1 MPKFMVQASYTAEG
15 LKALQNKK
23 ASGRRE
29 AVEAAAHSIGGKLES
44 MHFCLGDCD
53 VVAILDLP
61 DHVGV
66 AALSLAASAS
76 GLVRTKTTALLTVE
90 EADEA
95 LAKKIDYRPPG
106 Q

>member
-15 LKALQNKK
+15 LKALHNKK
-23 ASGRRE
+23 ASSRRE
-29 AVEAAAHSIGGKLES
+29 AIEAAARSIGGKLES
-44 MHFCLGDCD
+44 MHFCLGDYD
-53 VVAILDLP
+53 VVTIIDVP
-61 DHVGV
+61 DHVAV

-90 EADEA
+90 EADQA

-106 Q
+106 K